1 MPPAL
6 PGSRERL
13 PRPSS
18 GTIRTVSL
26 PERLGRLR
34 RVDRIGAGGFATV
47 WLYHDDELD
56 SPVAVKA
63 LADNWALRQ
72 DVCDRF
78 LEEARILRR
87 ADSDHVVRVYDIG
100 EVDGT
105 PYFVMS
111 YADRGTVA
119 DLVEPGVPLPSGRV
133 VDLLAQAGD
142 GIAVLHRHGVIHRDI
157 KPQNLLLRSTP
168 DGSERVLVADLGV
181 AKAMLHASGLTQ
193 VVGTPS
199 YMAPEQADGVGLD
212 LRADVHALGAVGY
225 QLLTGRLVREGGLG
239 ALVHPALP
247 PAPSSVADVAPA
259 FDSVVLRALALDPA
273 DRWPDVPSFV
283 AGLRWAERTAVQREA
298 LTGTAERGLPA
309 QQGVVTELASAEPR
323 TPTSLVAPP
332 LAPDVTGTRE
342 EASEGRT
349 RALPLVLAFL
359 LVLAVTFGAAYGA
372 TRLLGGGDD
381 PGQESSGQDGASPS
395 GGPTEQP
402 SEEGTPLGEP
412 AADIDFPALQLPAGQ
427 QYDSRVVRSGS
438 HAWTYPIPVGW
449 VAYRVGADNEDAG
462 VLPEGRIDRIGHVRW
477 RPAGEPLVGGFSIRL
492 RVLAT
497 PARVPEMVDTKVSQL
512 EKLQD
517 PDVYER
523 TADTIYFTY
532 RDGNNRVRYNFF
544 RWLPNAAGEASLEIS
559 VSGRTVDKEGLADL
573 LDAVADG
580 ATVASR

>member
-1 MPPAL
+1 M
-6 PGSRERL
+6 
-13 PRPSS
+13 
-18 GTIRTVSL
+18 SL

-119 DLVEPGVPLPSGRV
+119 DLVEPGVPLAAGRV

-142 GIAVLHRHGVIHRDI
+142 GIGVLHRHGVIHRDI

-168 DGSERVLVADLGV
+168 GGDERVLVADLGV

-225 QLLTGRLVREGGLG
+225 QLLTGRLVRDGGLG
-239 ALVHPALP
+239 ALVRPVLP
-247 PAPSSVADVAPA
+247 PAPSSVADVPPA

-273 DRWPDVPSFV
+273 DRWPDVASFV
-283 AGLRWAERTAVQREA
+283 AGLRWAERTAVQHEA
-298 LTGTAERGLPA
+298 LTGTAERRPA
-309 QQGVVTELASAEPR
+309 PPQAVVTELASAEPR
-323 TPTSLVAPP
+323 TPTP
-332 LAPDVTGTRE
+332 LPVPVEPAGRGPQEDGT
-342 EASEGRT
+342 EGRT
-349 RALPLVLAFL
+349 RVLPLLLAVL
-359 LVLAVTFGAAYGA
+359 LVLAVTFGAAYGV
-372 TRLLGGGDD
+372 TRLLGNDQGQD
-381 PGQESSGQDGASPS
+381 PSGQGSESPTAGSSDEPS
-395 GGPTEQP
+395 G
-402 SEEGTPLGEP
+402 EESPLGEP
-412 AADIDFPALQLPAGQ
+412 AEDIDFPALQLPAGQ
-427 QYDSRVVRSGS
+427 QFDSHVVRSGGN
-438 HAWTYPIPVGW
+438 AWTYPVPVGW
-449 VAYRVGADNEDAG
+449 VAYRVGAGNEDAG
-462 VLPEGRIDRIGHVRW
+462 VLPDGQVDRVGHVRW
-477 RPAGEPLVGGFSIRL
+477 RPAGEPLVGGFSVRL

-497 PARVPEMVDTKVSQL
+497 PARVPEMVDTKVTQL
-512 EKLQD
+512 ETLRD

-523 TADTIYFTY
+523 TPDTIYFTY

-559 VSGRTVDKEGLADL
+559 VSGRTVDKDGLADL
-573 LDAVADG
+573 LEAVAGG
-580 ATVASR
+580 ATPRSR